1 MTKPYEEQ
9 ISALSDGELPD
20 AEMQLLLRVAERSE
34 DVAARMGRYAVIR
47 EALHRNLPDHVDT
60 SLAARVSAAVEDEP
74 VHTAGPGYGASGHR
88 WWLRPVGGAAIAASV
103 ALMAIAIWPQ
113 QSSTPDGDVIETAS
127 APSAAQQ
134 TSAGQPVSAESIQ
147 WDRLDSDIQT
157 RLDEYAVIRER
168 TEPQL
173 DFLSRPVGVSDRRGE
188 N

>member
-1 MTKPYEEQ
+1 MTKPYQEQ

-20 AEMQLLLRVAERSE
+20 AEMEFLLRLAGRDEEVAGQ
-34 DVAARMGRYAVIR
+34 VGRYAVIR

-60 SLAARVSAAVEDEP
+60 SLAARVSAAIEDEP
-74 VHTAGPGYGASGHR
+74 AHATPSKSGIMSR
-88 WWLRPVGGAAIAASV
+88 RWLRPVGGAAIAASV
-103 ALMAIAIWPQ
+103 ALIAIAVWPQ
-113 QSSTPDGDVIETAS
+113 QSTSPDTDVVQTAT
-127 APSAAQQ
+127 APSSVEQA
-134 TSAGQPVSAESIQ
+134 SAGQPVSTENIQ

-173 DFLSRPVGVSDRRGE
+173 DFLSRPVGVSSRRGD